1 MLFQHLQTKSRVEIW
16 LYDNKN
22 LKIQGYIQG
31 FDEFMNLV
39 LADAEEMN
47 EKTKKSTALGTI
59 LLKGDTITAVHK
71 LAS

>member
-16 LYDNKN
+16 LYDNKY
-22 LKIQGYIQG
+22 LKIQGHIQG

-39 LADAEEMN
+39 LADAQEMN
-47 EKTKKSTALGTI
+47 EKTNKSVALGTI

-71 LAS
+71 LAA